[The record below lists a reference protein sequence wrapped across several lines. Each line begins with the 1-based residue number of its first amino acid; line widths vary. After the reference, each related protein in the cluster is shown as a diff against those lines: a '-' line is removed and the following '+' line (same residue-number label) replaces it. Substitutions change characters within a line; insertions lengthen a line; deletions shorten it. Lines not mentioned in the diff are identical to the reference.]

1 MRGKGICYDTGF
13 LNRGVS
19 THEPFD
25 PEVVER
31 ELRIIREDLHC
42 TAVRLTG
49 GDLERLKIAAGHAAA
64 AGLEVWISPFTTDL
78 TGDELLDFLAALAD
92 HAEGLRRQ
100 GAEVVLL
107 TGSELSIVNRGIVPG
122 ETFED
127 RANLL
132 TPSNPQLGQLLA
144 AVPAR
149 VNDLL
154 AKAVTV
160 VRERFGGKVSY
171 ASLPFER
178 VDWTPFD
185 IVSTDAGYRSTETAD
200 RYADNLRA
208 WAPTASRSRSPSSA
222 AAPTRA
228 RPIRPATTSSSGT
241 RPRPARPGSTATTP
255 ATRTSRPPTC
265 AGCSTSSPPR
275 TSTAPLST
283 PSPATTCRTAATPTP
298 TWTWPAAAW
307 SRSSRTG
314 AARPT
319 PTWPGSPRPRSPPSP
334 TTIAAD
340 RAGVGTAR
348 FAEPARAA
356 HDSRCRVPMSRAASL
371 DPASQGGVVRRRPWS
386 CRAAR
391 PAPWGRTR
399 AAAADRRRC
408 GCQPCRGRHR
418 GTRHRSGP
426 NRWLR

>member
-1 MRGKGICYDTGF
+1 MRAKGICYDTGF
-13 LNRGVS
+13 FNRGVS

-31 ELRIIREDLHC
+31 ELHIIREDLHC

-208 WAPTASRSRSPSSA
+208 LGAHGKPVAITEF
-222 AAPTRA
+222 
-228 RPIRPATTSSSGT
+228 
-241 RPRPARPGSTATTP
+241 
-255 ATRTSRPPTC
+255 
-265 AGCSTSSPPR
+265 GCCTY
-275 TSTAPLST
+275 
-283 PSPATTCRTAATPTP
+283 
-298 TWTWPAAAW
+298 
-307 SRSSRTG
+307 TG
-314 AARPT
+314 AADQAGHDIIEWDT
-319 PTWPGSPRPRSPPSP
+319 ATVSPAGLDGDYTRDEDEQATDLRELLDILTAEDVDSAFVYTFARYDLPHRSDPD
-334 TTIAAD
+334 AD
-340 RAGVGTAR
+340 L
-348 FAEPARAA
+348 
-356 HDSRCRVPMSRAASL
+356 DLASC
-371 DPASQGGVVRRRPWS
+371 GVVKVLEDGRGQTYPDMAWEPK
-386 CRAAR
+386 AAFT
-391 PAPWGRTR
+391 AL
-399 AAAADRRRC
+399 ADYY
-408 GCQPCRGRHR
+408 RG
-418 GTRHRSGP
+418 
-426 NRWLR
+426 

>member
-13 LNRGVS
+13 FNRGVS

-100 GAEVVLL
+100 GAEVALL

-149 VNDLL
+149 VNHLL
-154 AKAVTV
+154 ADAVRV

-171 ASLPFER
+171 ASLPFEH

-185 IVSTDAGYRSTETAD
+185 IVSTDAGYRSIETAD
-200 RYADNLRA
+200 RYAEGVRA
-208 WAPTASRSRSPSSA
+208 LVAQGKPVAVTEF
-222 AAPTRA
+222 
-228 RPIRPATTSSSGT
+228 
-241 RPRPARPGSTATTP
+241 
-255 ATRTSRPPTC
+255 
-265 AGCSTSSPPR
+265 GCCTYR
-275 TSTAPLST
+275 
-283 PSPATTCRTAATPTP
+283 
-298 TWTWPAAAW
+298 
-307 SRSSRTG
+307 G
-314 AARPT
+314 
-319 PTWPGSPRPRSPPSP
+319 
-334 TTIAAD
+334 AAD
-340 RAGVGTAR
+340 RGARGAEIVEWDTATVTPVRLDGDYTRDEDEQATYLREVLDVLTAEGVDSAFVYTFARYDLPHRRDPRRDLDMASAGVVKVLEGRLGHTYPDMCWEPKAAFTA
-348 FAEPARAA
+348 
-356 HDSRCRVPMSRAASL
+356 V
-371 DPASQGGVVRRRPWS
+371 
-386 CRAAR
+386 
-391 PAPWGRTR
+391 
-399 AAAADRRRC
+399 ADHY
-408 GCQPCRGRHR
+408 RG
-418 GTRHRSGP
+418 
-426 NRWLR
+426 